1 MKSFFK
7 SKTILGVATTVFGQF
22 LPVLAPIVGLDF
34 TAQDGQAVI
43 SGISDIVTGAG
54 VVLTVFGRVVAS
66 GPLTLFGKS
75 SGNA

>member
-43 SGISDIVTGAG
+43 ISDIVTGAG
-54 VVLTVFGRVVAS
+54 VVLTVFGRVAAS